1 VQDLVAEFLL
11 GHYKIIRR
19 LGEGGMGVVY
29 EAEDQKLGRR
39 VAVKV
44 LPESTREDASAL
56 ERFWREA
63 RAASALNHPGI
74 CTIYELNES
83 GDSPFIVM
91 ELLEG
96 SSLEKLYRGQPLPL
110 PRLLEIGIQL
120 ADALDAAHRKGI
132 LHRDIKPANIFM
144 TRSGQAK
151 IVDFGLAKLEETID
165 AEVTAV
171 GSPMMAANL
180 LTSPGSSVGTVAYMS
195 PEQARGETVDARSDV
210 FSLGMVLYELS
221 TGKPPFFGATTA
233 VVFDKILNYA
243 PPAPVELN
251 PALPAEFETILNK
264 TLEKDRDL
272 RCQSAAELRADLKRL
287 QRSSGSGRVAASG
300 QPGSGSGPLAASPS
314 SGSSSGSVAVGAAAS
329 GTTNSAASGT
339 QPIAVPQRSRALLWV
354 GLAVVVLAAGG
365 FVAWRFWPRTVPF
378 STFGLHQMTESG
390 DIENVAMSPDGRY
403 LAEIKSDKGQQT
415 LWVRN
420 IPTNTDAQVLPA
432 FPNPYVGLAFSPDGN
447 NLYFVRGTEQSL
459 YIRDLYQISV
469 LGGTPRSIVHNV
481 DSPPSF
487 SPDGA
492 RMVYLR
498 QTPELKDHFTEIHI
512 ADRDGGNDELVHKG
526 SGLPGFP
533 AWSPDGRTI
542 AWSEIGRPETALLL
556 LDVASKKATVLPA
569 EPGLTYGLDAAWLP
583 DSRRLLVNY
592 NRSNDDTIQIAS
604 ITIPENRFQPL
615 TKDLNSYQGF
625 AISSDGRTLA
635 AVLTHRETNLNF
647 YKGTGGPLVS
657 SVSLRIAPTR
667 LAWLD
672 EKRMAVLTPQS
683 AISIVDPTT
692 GEAQRVDIGDL
703 RPARA
708 IAACP
713 DGHILFPAL
722 PKGVDHSELYR
733 MNPDGSGQAAM
744 TTTGIVRDPFCL
756 SDGKTVRYNIW
767 EGGQYG
773 VWSMPLSGG
782 PAQKLFTAVSAFP
795 VRFSPDGRYAMYGK
809 TTSSDNETLTFL
821 LRDLSAG
828 DKVRDFLPDV
838 RYAFGNRVFL
848 PDGSAVAYPVQQ
860 GGGQALLAQPL
871 DGSPSRMLTDFA
883 PFQILDFGWSPSGNQ
898 LAVLRNH
905 STSDVVLITDQS
917 GGAAH

>member
-1 VQDLVAEFLL
+1 MQDLVAEFLL

-44 LPESTREDASAL
+44 LPESTREDPSAL

-63 RAASALNHPGI
+63 RAASSLNHPGI

-83 GDSPFIVM
+83 GESPFIVM

-165 AEVTAV
+165 ADVTAV

-210 FSLGMVLYELS
+210 FSLGVVLYELS

-365 FVAWRFWPRTVPF
+365 FAAWRFWPRTVPF

-403 LAEIKSDKGQQT
+403 LAEIKSNKGQQT

-459 YIRDLYQISV
+459 YIRDLYQ
-469 LGGTPRSIVHNV
+469 
-481 DSPPSF
+481 
-487 SPDGA
+487 
-492 RMVYLR
+492 
-498 QTPELKDHFTEIHI
+498 
-512 ADRDGGNDELVHKG
+512 
-526 SGLPGFP
+526 
-533 AWSPDGRTI
+533 
-542 AWSEIGRPETALLL
+542 
-556 LDVASKKATVLPA
+556 
-569 EPGLTYGLDAAWLP
+569 
-583 DSRRLLVNY
+583 
-592 NRSNDDTIQIAS
+592 
-604 ITIPENRFQPL
+604 
-615 TKDLNSYQGF
+615 
-625 AISSDGRTLA
+625 
-635 AVLTHRETNLNF
+635 
-647 YKGTGGPLVS
+647 
-657 SVSLRIAPTR
+657 
-667 LAWLD
+667 
-672 EKRMAVLTPQS
+672 
-683 AISIVDPTT
+683 
-692 GEAQRVDIGDL
+692 
-703 RPARA
+703 
-708 IAACP
+708 
-713 DGHILFPAL
+713 
-722 PKGVDHSELYR
+722 
-733 MNPDGSGQAAM
+733 
-744 TTTGIVRDPFCL
+744 
-756 SDGKTVRYNIW
+756 
-767 EGGQYG
+767 
-773 VWSMPLSGG
+773 
-782 PAQKLFTAVSAFP
+782 
-795 VRFSPDGRYAMYGK
+795 
-809 TTSSDNETLTFL
+809 
-821 LRDLSAG
+821 
-828 DKVRDFLPDV
+828 
-838 RYAFGNRVFL
+838 
-848 PDGSAVAYPVQQ
+848 
-860 GGGQALLAQPL
+860 
-871 DGSPSRMLTDFA
+871 
-883 PFQILDFGWSPSGNQ
+883 
-898 LAVLRNH
+898 
-905 STSDVVLITDQS
+905 
-917 GGAAH
+917 